1 MIVHIIRRLISFS
14 RFSINKHPFFFAPH
28 HRHLG
33 AVSGIYTLF
42 DNSSYSWI
50 FSFLSHSRWQCEAH
64 KKNTLSQEK
73 EIIVK
78 IRNIFNRF
86 NSHDTVNGSVIV
98 LRLKLRIV
106 KLWLKKETI
115 FWSTGMT
122 IEEECKLYMQIHNVK
137 RGQDIFKL
145 S

>member
-1 MIVHIIRRLISFS
+1 MRS
-14 RFSINKHPFFFAPH
+14 
-28 HRHLG
+28 
-33 AVSGIYTLF
+33 T
-42 DNSSYSWI
+42 
-50 FSFLSHSRWQCEAH
+50 Q